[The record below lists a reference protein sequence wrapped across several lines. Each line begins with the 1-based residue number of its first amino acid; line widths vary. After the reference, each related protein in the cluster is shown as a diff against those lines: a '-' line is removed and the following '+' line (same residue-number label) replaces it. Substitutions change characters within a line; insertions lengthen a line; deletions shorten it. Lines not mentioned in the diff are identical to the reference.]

1 MKQISVA
8 NLTPGMVAAKTVFS
22 GDNQIIVPKGTI
34 FTQNIIAR
42 LESYYIYYVSIDD
55 LYRCDLLNAFIRQQ
69 CSAVNISDSQ
79 RRLLASFNRF
89 SEQYRSILMGLIHKN
104 ESFCFEELLN
114 ELMNI
119 PIYEDDVS
127 NILFC
132 IGNTENSVYNHC
144 ITVSLLTA
152 ALSKWLNFSKEDCM
166 LAAACGLFHDAGKLF
181 LPNGVFKNPGKPTPE
196 EFNIIKTHTIEG
208 FHFLSKFEAIPDAV
222 KNAVLMHHERCDG
235 SGYPYCL
242 SYNEISKFAK
252 AVMIADDFDNM
263 LRRHTGHASV
273 SLLSFIMYFEKEG
286 LLKFDKN
293 YLLTFLKHI
302 LDSCLKNTFTL
313 DYGMSGTVIFI
324 NSDISAAYN
333 VSEKDN
339 QTADSHKEYY
349 DNILRLS
356 SLDKLSIETI
366 I

>member
-8 NLTPGMVAAKTVFS
+8 NLTPGMVAAETVFS

-34 FTQNIIAR
+34 FTENIIAR

-55 LYRCDLLNAFIRQQ
+55 LYRCDLLNAF
-69 CSAVNISDSQ
+69 SAVSISDSR

-104 ESFCFEELLN
+104 ESFCFEDLLN

-119 PIYEDDVS
+119 PIYENDVL

-132 IGNTENSVYNHC
+132 IDNTENSVYDHC
-144 ITVSLLTA
+144 ITVSLLA
-152 ALSKWLNFSKEDCM
+152 SALSKWMNFSKEECI
-166 LAAACGLFHDAGKLF
+166 LTAACGLFHDAGKLF
-181 LPNGVFKNPGKPTPE
+181 LPNGVFKNPGKPTYE

-208 FHFLSKFEAIPDAV
+208 FHLLGKFKAIPEAV
-222 KNAVLMHHERCDG
+222 KNAALMHHERCDG
-235 SGYPYCL
+235 SGYPYGL
-242 SYNEISKFAK
+242 SCNEISKFAK
-252 AVMIADDFDNM
+252 IVMIADDFDNM
-263 LRRHTGHASV
+263 LRSHTGHTPLSPL
-273 SLLSFIMYFEKEG
+273 SLIMHFEKEG
-286 LLKFDKN
+286 LLKYDKN
-293 YLLTFLKHI
+293 YLLIFLKHI
-302 LDSCLKNTFTL
+302 LDSCLNHTFTL

-324 NSDISAAYN
+324 NSDISADYN
-333 VSEKDN
+333 ISEKDN
-339 QTADSHKEYY
+339 KTADSHKEYY

-356 SLDKLSIETI
+356 GLDKLSIETI